1 VNLEQKCA
9 NVVYD
14 SNAISVFELQS
25 IIAELG
31 FTVPIH
37 QTTTVIKVDGM
48 SCKNCV
54 RNIESNL
61 IIKNYIIKC
70 STYHDF

>member
-1 VNLEQKCA
+1 MNLEQKCA
-9 NVVYD
+9 NIVYD

-61 IIKNYIIKC
+61 LILNHILKC
-70 STYHDF
+70 LTYHK

>member
-9 NVVYD
+9 NIVYD

-25 IIAELG
+25 MIAELG

-54 RNIESNL
+54 GNIESNL
-61 IIKNYIIKC
+61 LIYNLILKC
-70 STYHDF
+70 